1 FREYC
6 LSKSRTTEGTPF
18 GPDVVVFKV
27 GGKMF
32 ALASL
37 DNVPTTVNL
46 KCDPD
51 LALELRDRYEQ
62 VRPGYHMNKKHWNTV
77 EIEGGIPDFELRK
90 MIDHSYQLVIER
102 LPKPKVKIAARSRRS
117 SVAARHARL
126 LTRTLLSV
134 ARNAFSYAPLRIVAR
149 VPITPTCWLR
159 VVCNAARAPGSIT
172 PITGTGNFLVSRGS
186 ATDET
191 VLHATTSAFAFFCIS
206 ICASS
211 SA

>member
-1 FREYC
+1 MSLFKICRQFC
-6 LSKSRTTEGTPF
+6 GNTFVDGSRRVPQILPDQNGASEDIPF
-18 GPDVVVFKV
+18 GPDVLVFKV

-32 ALASL
+32 ALAAL
-37 DNVPTTVNL
+37 DEVPPTVNL

-117 SVAARHARL
+117 SVAARRAR
-126 LTRTLLSV
+126 R
-134 ARNAFSYAPLRIVAR
+134 
-149 VPITPTCWLR
+149 
-159 VVCNAARAPGSIT
+159 
-172 PITGTGNFLVSRGS
+172 
-186 ATDET
+186 
-191 VLHATTSAFAFFCIS
+191 
-206 ICASS
+206 
-211 SA
+211 